1 MGPFNQPSPGLRP
14 TGTGP
19 PKTPWR
25 LGRSSLL
32 LAGALLLVAALTA
45 AAVIG
50 AAVIWASLTGALAA
64 ADWPLLLRQ
73 RSPLALA
80 EAIVS
85 RLWGRAYKGPALA
98 WTKPPPMERHSRT

>member
-1 MGPFNQPSPGLRP
+1 MGLFNKLSPGLRP

-19 PKTPWR
+19 PKPAWR
-25 LGRSSLL
+25 LGRLSLL
-32 LAGALLLVAALTA
+32 LAGSLLLVAALIA
-45 AAVIG
+45 AAVI
-50 AAVIWASLTGALAA
+50 AALTAALTASA
-64 ADWPLLLRQ
+64 WPLLLRQ
-73 RSPLALA
+73 RSPLPLA